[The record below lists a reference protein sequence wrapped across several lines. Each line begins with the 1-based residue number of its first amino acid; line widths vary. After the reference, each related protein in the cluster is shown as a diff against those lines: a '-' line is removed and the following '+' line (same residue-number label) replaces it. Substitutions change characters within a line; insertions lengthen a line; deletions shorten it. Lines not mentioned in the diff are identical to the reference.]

1 MDSNKSCTFIE
12 SRTKYKGHFL
22 SFMESDFEVTDKE
35 KKSKITWEYV
45 QYNHNLSSN
54 IKFGVTIIPIIKKSN
69 KIVIISN
76 YRYAVKKCC
85 LEFPSG
91 LIEQKDENNNKD
103 IDTIIKNTAKREL
116 KEETGYDGEFL
127 SYMTLPNINDSIKVM
142 SNVYYD
148 PWKSNDCSS
157 FCIFDLK
164 EKEQQSLDNCEII
177 KVFEV
182 DIDNLLDFITEKIK
196 TNQFACSADLY
207 SFSFGLK
214 FKSVLDKYNI

>member
-1 MDSNKSCTFIE
+1 M
-12 SRTKYKGHFL
+12 
-22 SFMESDFEVTDKE
+22 
-35 KKSKITWEYV
+35 
-45 QYNHNLSSN
+45 
-54 IKFGVTIIPIIKKSN
+54 TIIPIIKKNN

-76 YRYAVKKCC
+76 YRYAVKKFC

-91 LIEQKDENNNKD
+91 LIEQKDENNSND
-103 IDTIIKNTAKREL
+103 FDTIIKNTAKREL

-127 SYMTLPNINDSIKVM
+127 SYMTLPNITDSINVV
-142 SNVYYD
+142 SNIYYD
-148 PWKSNDCSS
+148 PWKSNDSS
-157 FCIFDLK
+157 AFCIFDLK

-207 SFSFGLK
+207 CFAFGLK

>member
-12 SRTKYKGHFL
+12 SRTKYKGNFL

-45 QYNHNLSSN
+45 QYNYNLSSN

-76 YRYAVKKCC
+76 YRYAVKKFC

-116 KEETGYDGEFL
+116 KEETGYDGDFL

-148 PWKSNDCSS
+148 PWKSNDCSA

-207 SFSFGLK
+207 SFAFGLK